1 MIVQVY
7 TAAWCRDCRSTKQ
20 FLEEHGVVY
29 TEVNVDANPAASAE
43 VLKRVG
49 KRAIPQL
56 VIDGEWFQPYA
67 PGRGL
72 LIDELY
78 RRLRIPRG
86 VGNSRE

>member
-29 TEVNVDANPAASAE
+29 TEVNVDADPAASAE

-56 VIDGEWFQPYA
+56 VIDGEWFQPYD
-67 PGRGL
+67 PRKGFL
-72 LIDELY
+72 YDEMAK
-78 RRLRIPRG
+78 RLGIKTL
-86 VGNSRE
+86 